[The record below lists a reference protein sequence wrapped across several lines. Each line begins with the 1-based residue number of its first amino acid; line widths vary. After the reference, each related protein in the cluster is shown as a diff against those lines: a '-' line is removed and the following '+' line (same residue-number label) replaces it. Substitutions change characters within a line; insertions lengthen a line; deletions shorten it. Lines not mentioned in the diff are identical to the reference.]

1 MYQLWGCR
9 TIELQ
14 WYLGGERTAFSEQ
27 SENTVLASSQLPA
40 SSCSSQNSLTLMPD
54 TVHVNPLSPGPV
66 KKDRQQQLLARTR
79 NAAESGCSRPF
90 CRFTD

>member
-1 MYQLWGCR
+1 MYQIRGCR
-9 TIELQ
+9 TIDLL
-14 WYLGGERTAFSEQ
+14 WYLGGGRTAFREQ

-54 TVHVNPLSPGPV
+54 NVHVNPLSPGPV
-66 KKDRQQQLLARTR
+66 KKDRQQQLLSCTR
-79 NAAESGCSRPF
+79 NVAGSGCSRPF